1 MTDWASHL
9 ERELDRS
16 ADGERR
22 LPEIADPDARQ
33 RQLTRLGNA
42 ANGAALC
49 LLMLGERELAA
60 GWFERAAERWRESY
74 AHAPPGSWGRLI
86 GAIKARILAGDQG
99 GTEADARWALEQ
111 RPADAD
117 SPIGRYAAC
126 LSLLVLG
133 SDDEAR
139 PLAASL
145 RDRDDFPSG
154 VADALVAL
162 AEGDAGRYARAA
174 ADVLESFEIRD
185 DYLEGVPVADTVLA
199 LQKLAERRRLAAE
212 LSSPLLP
219 QRYS

>member
-22 LPEIADPDARQ
+22 LPEIADRNGRQ

-74 AHAPPGSWGRLI
+74 ASAPPGSWGRLI
-86 GAIKARILAGDQG
+86 GSIKARILAGDRAG
-99 GTEADARWALEQ
+99 AEADARWALEE
-111 RPADAD
+111 RAADAD

-126 LSLLVLG
+126 LALLVLG
-133 SDDEAR
+133 ADDEAL

-145 RDRDDFPSG
+145 RARDDFPSA

-162 AEGDAGRYARAA
+162 ADGDAERYARAA
-174 ADVLESFEIRD
+174 ADVLASFEARD
-185 DYLEGVPVADTVLA
+185 DYLDDVPVADTVIT

-219 QRYS
+219 

>member
-1 MTDWASHL
+1 VTDWASHL

-22 LPEIADPDARQ
+22 LQIADPDARQ

-42 ANGAALC
+42 ANGAGLC
-49 LLMLGERELAA
+49 LLMLGEHELAA
-60 GWFERAAERWRESY
+60 EWFERAAERWRESY
-74 AHAPPGSWGRLI
+74 ADAPPGSWGRLI
-86 GAIKARILAGDQG
+86 GALKARILAGARAG
-99 GTEADARWALEQ
+99 AEADARWALGE
-111 RPADAD
+111 RAADAD

-126 LSLLVLG
+126 LALLVLG
-133 SDDEAR
+133 ADDEAL

-145 RDRDDFPSG
+145 RDRDDFPSA

-162 AEGDAGRYARAA
+162 SEGDAERYARAA
-174 ADVLESFEIRD
+174 ADVLESFESRD

-219 QRYS
+219 KNYS